1 MKVHK
6 FTEILTYFNTAFN
19 EIENFL
25 PTTGLLYAAMSA
37 FVKVRAAVRH
47 TSTESLVCRTM
58 HRSRHS
64 RMLDA

>member
-25 PTTGLLYAAMSA
+25 PTTGLLHTAMSA

-47 TSTESLVCRTM
+47 TSTFLFPKSTAPTYIP
-58 HRSRHS
+58 SG
-64 RMLDA
+64 